1 MPCARCWRRA
11 NKPEWTFK
19 VADLHIHRTHTHG
32 FKKIRKIAFRWAE
45 LAEQEFG
52 LSCVYQEGTLVDEVL
67 FTRTGV
73 KGRLLAT
80 HDTLE
85 ITVQLSVVLRGF
97 KSTVES
103 EILKNLDLLLVPT
116 TVKKMKAPSHAK
128 RA

>member
-1 MPCARCWRRA
+1 MPCVRCWHRA
-11 NKPEWTFK
+11 NKPEWTLN
-19 VADLHIHRTHTHG
+19 VADLHIQRTHAHG

-103 EILKNLDLLLVPT
+103 EILKNLDLWLVPT